1 MVANKI
7 KNTNPLKNKNT
18 KTRKTENNKNTKTKN
33 SKESITKNN
42 QKRIIKN
49 SKDIKKRNSKGNG
62 SKGSQKKESN
72 LLLLR
77 ATLLFAGFL
86 SLINVGFMYTVANP
100 TAGFALQGILSV
112 ALIFYA
118 IFFKNIPKKIH
129 IGMTILFLIPLAFSL
144 FLGIYGN
151 RNHVNHTEDVVI
163 VLGAGVNGTFV
174 SRPLAHRLNTAAD
187 YWFQNPDSMIIVT
200 GGLGNRAII
209 TEAEAMANFLIQ
221 RRGVPEDRIL
231 LEDLST
237 STYENLVFAKEIA
250 YEYFPDGFTAVL
262 VTNDF
267 HVYRGVRTAR
277 NVGIEVNP
285 LGAYTDWYTWPVNY
299 LREMMAV
306 VYFKLINMI

>member
-1 MVANKI
+1 MVTTKTR
-7 KNTNPLKNKNT
+7 NTNNKSKNT
-18 KTRKTENNKNTKTKN
+18 KTSNKGT
-33 SKESITKNN
+33 SK
-42 QKRIIKN
+42 
-49 SKDIKKRNSKGNG
+49 SKSSKAKSSKFQSNKSKGNI
-62 SKGSQKKESN
+62 KNDRN

-77 ATLLFAGFL
+77 AALLFAGFL

-100 TAGFALQGILSV
+100 TAGFALQAILSV

-118 IFFKNIPKKIH
+118 IFLKDIPKKIH
-129 IGMTILFLIPLAFSL
+129 IAIIILFMIPLAFSI

-151 RNHVNHTEDVVI
+151 RNHVDYTEDVVI

-187 YWFQNPDSMIIVT
+187 YWFENPDSMIIVT

-221 RRGVPEDRIL
+221 RRGVPENVIL

-250 YEYFPDGFTAVL
+250 YEHFPDGFKAVL

-267 HVYRGVRTAR
+267 HIYRAVRTAR
-277 NVGIEVNP
+277 EVGIEVNS
-285 LGAYTDWYTWPVNY
+285 LGAYTDWYSWPVNY

-306 VYFKLINMI
+306 VRFKLSNLTSNVF